1 MSEDTGNDKGKQP
14 KCLDFLG
21 AFNVCQGEHIIIKVA
36 KDTFIGKILE
46 VKDWGIVLL
55 DKYGRPLVVR
65 NRYVE
70 YIIKLPEDKEAD
82 NDAESDAKGTA

>member
-1 MSEDTGNDKGKQP
+1 MSEDNKKQP
-14 KCLDFLG
+14 NCLDFLG
-21 AFNVCQGEHIIIKVA
+21 AFNVCVGENVIIKVA

-55 DKYGRPLVVR
+55 DRYGRPLVVR

-70 YIIKLPEDKEAD
+70 YIIKLPEDKED
-82 NDAESDAKGTA
+82 DKDAESDAKGTA

>member
-1 MSEDTGNDKGKQP
+1 LSENTGNDKGKPP

>member
-1 MSEDTGNDKGKQP
+1 MSEDSNKKQP
-14 KCLDFLG
+14 NCLDFLG
-21 AFNVCQGEHIIIKVA
+21 AFNVCVGENVIVKVA

-55 DKYGRPLVVR
+55 DKYKRPLVVR

-70 YIIKLPEDKEAD
+70 YIIKLPEDKEDDKGAQGQP
-82 NDAESDAKGTA
+82 EGTA

>member
-1 MSEDTGNDKGKQP
+1 MSEDTGNDSKRQP